1 AVDKDQFTLVY
12 QPQVSAA
19 DGRIVA
25 AEALLRWRHPDGLK
39 MPGTFIQRA
48 EETGLIVEIGEWVV
62 ESVAETISRWG
73 RLGIQQ

>member
-1 AVDKDQFTLVY
+1 AKAMGRGRAEHFTEILAAEIAERARLESDLREAVDKDQFTLVY

-39 MPGTFIQRA
+39 MPGTFI
-48 EETGLIVEIGEWVV
+48 
-62 ESVAETISRWG
+62 
-73 RLGIQQ
+73 